1 MLTSARE
8 QYRQQQRLTALAVR
22 QARRVEPRG
31 IGEVLRT
38 LTAYQFG
45 SITLSIETAADI
57 LAEQGIEAPA
67 RAGISPAS
75 LLSGGGASVL
85 INAARTPE
93 AFDRLIASL
102 VQDAGRTAAAV
113 DVARRPALTGYVR
126 SLNPPS
132 CGRCAILAGRV
143 YKYSTGFQRHPLC
156 DCLMTP
162 TTDAAGQD
170 LITDPTDLVDRGL
183 VNGLSKGDMFAL
195 ENGADLG
202 QVVNVRRKK
211 AGLTVG
217 SSVIK
222 RAGRLTPQGVLEV
235 ASDREQAIE
244 LLKRYGYLL

>member
-31 IGEVLRT
+31 TTEVVRT
-38 LTAYQFG
+38 VTAYQLAAIYLATG
-45 SITLSIETAADI
+45 STPDI

-67 RAGISPAS
+67 TAGMSPAA
-75 LLSGGGASVL
+75 LLTGGGAARLVG
-85 INAARTPE
+85 AAETPD
-93 AFDRLIASL
+93 AFDRIIASL

-113 DVARRPALTGYVR
+113 DVARRPTLTGYVR

-162 TTDAAGQD
+162 TTEAAGQD
-170 LITDPTDLVDRGL
+170 LVTDPTALVDKGL
-183 VNGLSKGDMFAL
+183 INGLSKGDIEAL
-195 ENGADLG
+195 RLGADLG

-217 SSVIK
+217 SSVLR
-222 RAGRLTPQGVLEV
+222 RANRLTPQGVLEV